1 MSSAVKNFLLFG
13 QPEPPPPAR
22 AKSRSSFSRLPPTAN
37 RVFITPIITRLLTAA
52 LLAVVFHTSHAADSV
67 LDAKRSSAT
76 GPVNLTDEGTLDW
89 VHWGLI
95 EADNMVNRKKTSRPL
110 ISDLK
115 KFGHREIHT
124 YVPTV
129 HYSWTDG
136 QPTAEAKTRRA
147 VFVYAPTNGFE
158 LVFPADIRLR
168 EVKAYCGLWLMDARL
183 DVKLGDGALTY
194 TDSVGSRDLKGG
206 HYVYTIRYRAKS
218 LGENLTFRWM
228 NVKGGGNVT
237 MEAATLAEVKE

>member
-1 MSSAVKNFLLFG
+1 MSN
-13 QPEPPPPAR
+13 P
-22 AKSRSSFSRLPPTAN
+22 
-37 RVFITPIITRLLTAA
+37 TRLLVVLLLTVTIQLARAADA
-52 LLAVVFHTSHAADSV
+52 LLTGQRADATSS
-67 LDAKRSSAT
+67 
-76 GPVNLTDEGTLDW
+76 VNLTEHGTLDW

-95 EADNMVNRKKTSRPL
+95 EGDNMVNRKKTTQPL

-136 QPTAEAKTRRA
+136 QPTAEASARRA

-158 LVFPADIRLR
+158 LVFEADTKLR
-168 EVKAYCGLWLMDARL
+168 EVKVYCGLWLMDARL
-183 DVKLGDGALTY
+183 DVKLGEGALTY

-218 LGENLTFRWM
+218 TGEKLTFRWM

-237 MEAATLAEVKE
+237 MEAITLTEVKD